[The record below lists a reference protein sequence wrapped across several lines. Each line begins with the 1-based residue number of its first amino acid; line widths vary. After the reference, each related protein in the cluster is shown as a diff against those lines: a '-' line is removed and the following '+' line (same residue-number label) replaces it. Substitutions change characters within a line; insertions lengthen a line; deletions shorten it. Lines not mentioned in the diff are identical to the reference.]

1 MTWEALG
8 AISVAFTAI
17 VITVTAIAS
26 FRQLVELRLATQ
38 FEGSLEV
45 FKELDSREQT
55 DARRFVI
62 FELPRLMQDP
72 DYRTEVALLGLSD
85 ERVHQEL
92 TVLRCF
98 ERVGAYAKKGFIDRD
113 VVYMVA
119 AGRIVSMWHALGPVI
134 EIHRSVA
141 GPIWSNFEEL
151 YNVSNAWRA
160 RQGVVTADL
169 ERRQREIIASGS
181 LAVDRPEVVVPPA
194 MP

>member
-8 AISVAFTAI
+8 AISTAFMAI

-26 FRQLVELRLATQ
+26 FRQLVELRVATQ

-55 DARRFVI
+55 DARHFVI

-72 DYRTEVALLGLSD
+72 DYRAEVALLGLSD

-92 TVLRCF
+92 AVLRCF

-151 YNVSNAWRA
+151 YNVSKAWRA

-169 ERRQREIIASGS
+169 ERRQREIIASGA
-181 LAVDRPEVVVPPA
+181 LAVDRPAVVVRPPA
-194 MP
+194 P